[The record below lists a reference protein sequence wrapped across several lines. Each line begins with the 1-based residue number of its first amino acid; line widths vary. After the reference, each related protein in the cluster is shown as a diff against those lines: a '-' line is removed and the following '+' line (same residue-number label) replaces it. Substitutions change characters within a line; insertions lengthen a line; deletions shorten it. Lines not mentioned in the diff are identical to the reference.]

1 MFNLILFLIVC
12 VITLTFYVPA
22 TANHLIIVL
31 LIFTLINL
39 FLLVGIIFIVCYVLF
54 KYIVF
59 IKKNKW
65 TNNNMNN
72 FIHTLMKDFNIDI
85 NEF

>member
-22 TANHLIIVL
+22 ANHLILVL